1 MREVVTR
8 SRTMTTGGKAM
19 RVNVYNP
26 NNAGKATAHGKVSR
40 RKAPPH
46 RSTTVLLAEITFV

>member
-8 SRTMTTGGKAM
+8 YRTMTTGENAM
-19 RVNVYNP
+19 RVNVCKP
-26 NNAGKATAHGKVSR
+26 NNAGKATAHGEVSR

-46 RSTTVLLAEITFV
+46 RSTNVLLAEITFV